1 MIHILR
7 NAQLYTPENKGIQHL
22 LVAGGC
28 IGYCGADLPD
38 IDQRL
43 VTSDTD
49 LEGRILIPGLIDA
62 HTHTTGGGGETGYSS
77 RVPAVPLTQ
86 FTLAGVTSVIGL
98 LGTDDTVRSTSSL
111 IAQTYSLR
119 EEGLNAWCYTGGYH
133 FPLTTLTGS
142 VRSDIVHVECIIGV
156 GELAISDHRSSQPS
170 LDEIVRVAGDAHVAG
185 LMTGKAGIVHFHL
198 GDGVR
203 KLDLIERALSETEI
217 PARVFNPTHVNR
229 NKALFEHACKL
240 SQKGITID
248 LTASPAEEDE
258 HGKEKLDDSWSAA
271 SGFLHYKEGGHPM
284 SNITISSD
292 GGGCL
297 PIFDKMGELQSMDFG
312 RSMELNETI
321 RKLLKQG
328 EVLENILPSMTTNP
342 AELLRLPSKG
352 RIEIG
357 FDADLVVLDDKYI
370 PHSVMIRGAWHIK
383 ENKTILKGAFEN

>member
-7 NAQLYTPENKGIQHL
+7 NARLYSPKNEGIQHL
-22 LVAGGC
+22 LIAGSS
-28 IGYCGADLPD
+28 IAYCGTDIPD
-38 IDQRL
+38 VDSNL

-49 LEGRILIPGLIDA
+49 LEGRVIIPGLIDA
-62 HTHTTGGGGETGYSS
+62 HTHTTGGGGESGYSS

-86 FTLAGVTSVIGL
+86 FTRAGVTSVVGL

-170 LDEIVRVAGDAHVAG
+170 LDEVVRVAGDAHVAG

-198 GDGVR
+198 GDGDR
-203 KLDLIERALSETEI
+203 KLALIERALCETEI

-229 NKALFEHACKL
+229 NKALFEHACEL
-240 SQKGITID
+240 SHQGITVD
-248 LTASPAEEDE
+248 LTASPESEDL
-258 HGKEKLDDSWSAA
+258 HDDSWSAT
-271 SGFLHYKEGGHPM
+271 SGFLRYKEGGHPM
-284 SNITISSD
+284 DKITISSD

-297 PIFDKMGELQSMDFG
+297 PIFNEAGELQSLDFG
-312 RSMELNETI
+312 RSMELNVTLRSLIE
-321 RKLLKQG
+321 QG
-328 EVLENILPSMTTNP
+328 ELLEDVLPAMTSNP
-342 AELLRLPSKG
+342 AALLRLRNKG
-352 RIEIG
+352 RIGVG
-357 FDADLVVLDDKYI
+357 FDADIVILDDKYI
-370 PHSVMIRGAWHIK
+370 PRSVMIRGVWHIK
-383 ENKTILKGAFEN
+383 DDLTLLKGAFES